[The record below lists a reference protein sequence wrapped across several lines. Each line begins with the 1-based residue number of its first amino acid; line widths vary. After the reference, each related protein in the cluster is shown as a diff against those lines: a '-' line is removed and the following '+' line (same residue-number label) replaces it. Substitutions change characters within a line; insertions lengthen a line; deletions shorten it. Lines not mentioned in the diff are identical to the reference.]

1 MPPEGDMRTIASLT
15 LRMTV
20 GLAVGALL
28 LFLTLR
34 NVNIDDVRE
43 TLRLIDG
50 RWVIV
55 AIASYAIAL
64 FVRTIRW
71 WIILRSAAN
80 IKVGQVGL
88 ALLQG
93 YAVNAL
99 LPARLGEIFR
109 ADYCGRRY
117 QISRSTVFGTIM
129 IERFTDA
136 VVVLCALLV
145 GLAFV
150 GLDSATS
157 STLYSLLLTGA
168 AAVGA
173 FGALL
178 FIVGT
183 RFGHGLVANYPRI
196 GIRLSLLRDSMQLLR
211 TRRMA
216 GVLLIS
222 LAVWTFDGGAIWAVL
237 RACGVELGFYATC
250 LAIGIVSLSTLLPSP
265 PGFVGTMQFAFAL
278 AVAVA
283 GYSRAQGIA
292 AATANQV
299 FLLGSLIVVGLTV
312 SAGSWSYTISRKTR
326 EIFQRA

>member
-1 MPPEGDMRTIASLT
+1 MRTVASIT

-43 TLRLIDG
+43 TLRQIDG

-71 WIILRSAAN
+71 WLILRSAAN
-80 IKVGQVGL
+80 IKLGQVGL

-136 VVVLCALLV
+136 VVMLCALLV
-145 GLAFV
+145 GA
-150 GLDSATS
+150 AS
-157 STLYSLLLTGA
+157 STT
-168 AAVGA
+168 
-173 FGALL
+173 
-178 FIVGT
+178 
-183 RFGHGLVANYPRI
+183 
-196 GIRLSLLRDSMQLLR
+196 
-211 TRRMA
+211 
-216 GVLLIS
+216 
-222 LAVWTFDGGAIWAVL
+222 
-237 RACGVELGFYATC
+237 
-250 LAIGIVSLSTLLPSP
+250 
-265 PGFVGTMQFAFAL
+265 
-278 AVAVA
+278 
-283 GYSRAQGIA
+283 
-292 AATANQV
+292 
-299 FLLGSLIVVGLTV
+299 
-312 SAGSWSYTISRKTR
+312 
-326 EIFQRA
+326 QRP

>member
-1 MPPEGDMRTIASLT
+1 MRTIASIT

-71 WIILRSAAN
+71 WLILRSAAN
-80 IKVGQVGL
+80 IKLGQVGL

-183 RFGHGLVANYPRI
+183 RFGHGLVANYPRT

-237 RACGVELGFYATC
+237 RACGVQLGFYATC

-278 AVAVA
+278 AVSVA

-312 SAGSWSYTISRKTR
+312 SAVSWSFTMSRKTR